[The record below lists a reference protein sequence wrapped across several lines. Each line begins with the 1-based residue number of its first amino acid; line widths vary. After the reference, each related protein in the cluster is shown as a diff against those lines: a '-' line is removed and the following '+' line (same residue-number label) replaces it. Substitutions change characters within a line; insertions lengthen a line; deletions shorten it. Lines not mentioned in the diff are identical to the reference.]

1 MLQREAAD
9 HRAHYVCCKMVGSP
23 AESGLEAGRPFGG
36 SHPAG
41 LQPGVR
47 SLGPKQTGTGV
58 YCVGPGAWGWAAVAT
73 CLIGEVNNELTC
85 SNWE

>member
-9 HRAHYVCCKMVGSP
+9 HRAHYVCCKRVGSP

-47 SLGPKQTGTGV
+47 SLGPKQTGTGLDNRSLLRRPRGLGLG
-58 YCVGPGAWGWAAVAT
+58 CGGHLSHWG
-73 CLIGEVNNELTC
+73 
-85 SNWE
+85 S